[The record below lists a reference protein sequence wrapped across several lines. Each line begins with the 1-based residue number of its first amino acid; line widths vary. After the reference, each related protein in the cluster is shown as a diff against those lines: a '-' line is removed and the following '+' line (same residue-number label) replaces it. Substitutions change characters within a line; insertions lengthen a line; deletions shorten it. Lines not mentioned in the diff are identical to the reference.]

1 MLAVVSYSIVDV
13 LLLANYKSMPLKI
26 VCMAPID
33 GEFLPLRVSAVDDM
47 IERKGVERGSTV
59 MLVGSVGCGKSTFC
73 MQSAYHS
80 ALAGEKVVYISFE
93 EPVERVIRHMNK
105 NFGWDIEKLNDGKRL
120 ACINIDPLDLALS
133 VTNVF
138 ARKGKTDAIDIKLP
152 FKPDRIILDSLNAL
166 SNAFLS
172 SQDNYRLYI
181 TYLLKALERHGAL
194 VIAVSENRVETY
206 ERHVAGIEEFVA
218 DGVIRLYTFRRGDMR
233 QNALEIVKLRSSDHS
248 RKIVPYRITSRGIE
262 IFQKEQVFV

>member
-1 MLAVVSYSIVDV
+1 
-13 LLLANYKSMPLKI
+13 MPPEI
-26 VCMAPID
+26 ECVASPE
-33 GEFLPLRVSAVDDM
+33 GAFVPLRVSTVDDM
-47 IERKGVERGSTV
+47 IERRGVERGSTV

-73 MQSAYHS
+73 MQSAYNS
-80 ALAGEKVVYISFE
+80 ALSGERVVYISFE
-93 EPVERVIRHMNK
+93 EPVEKVMRHMEK
-105 NFGWDIEKLNDGKRL
+105 NFGWDVGRLNDGKKL

-152 FKPDRIILDSLNAL
+152 FRPDRIILDSLNSL

-172 SQDNYRLYI
+172 DRDNYRLYI
-181 TYLLKALERHGAL
+181 TYLLKALERNGAL
-194 VIAVSENRVETY
+194 VMAVSENRVETY
-206 ERHVAGIEEFVA
+206 ERHVAGIEEFVS
-218 DGVIRLYTFRRGDMR
+218 DGVIRLYTFRKGDIR

-248 RKIVPYRITSRGIE
+248 KKVVPYKITGKGIE